1 LPNLPKLIQQKLKLP
16 NSTYA
21 PVYRIMPDNSSY
33 HEELGFFPSLATLPR
48 PMIHLLEIR
57 LNSGANDDWPFTI
70 PAFASLQT
78 LRLESPMTCLVG
90 ENGSGKSTLLESI
103 AQGIGAIAVG
113 AHDIERDQSL
123 NHLQP
128 LVARLKFGWA
138 HRTRR
143 GFFGRA
149 EDFFPFTHR
158 LQRLKAELLEQAQ
171 SYERDLLENEG
182 ENLLRDEGIKR
193 ARGVAMG
200 QIAELNRRYG
210 ENLDAN
216 SHGESFLKLF
226 QSRFVPG
233 GLYLLDEPEAAL
245 SPLRQLAF
253 VSLLKEMCAQE
264 CQFIIA
270 THSPILMA
278 FPDAQLLHFGSGPIA
293 PIAYDEVEHVSLLR
307 NFLHDPQAFVR
318 RL

>member
-1 LPNLPKLIQQKLKLP
+1 
-16 NSTYA
+16 
-21 PVYRIMPDNSSY
+21 
-33 HEELGFFPSLATLPR
+33 
-48 PMIHLLEIR
+48 MIPLLEIR
-57 LNSGANDDWPFTI
+57 LTRGANDGWPFTL
-70 PAFASLQT
+70 PAFATLQT
-78 LRLESPMTCLVG
+78 LHLESPMTCLVG

-103 AQGIGAIAVG
+103 AQGIGA
-113 AHDIERDQSL
+113 HDIERDESL
-123 NHLQP
+123 LHLQP

-158 LQRLKAELLEQAQ
+158 LQRLKAELLEQVQ
-171 SYERDLLENEG
+171 SYECDLQESEG

-193 ARGVAMG
+193 ARGVVMG
-200 QIAELNRRYG
+200 QIRELNRRYG

-233 GLYLLDEPEAAL
+233 GLYLLDEAEAAL

-278 FPDAQLLHFGSGPIA
+278 FPDAQLLHFGDGPIA
-293 PIAYDEVEHVSLLR
+293 PIDYDEVEHVSLLR
-307 NFLHDPQAFVR
+307 NFLHDPQAFMH